1 MSEETEAPQGRGDG
15 YVLPRWFT
23 WLAGLLM
30 VSGSPWAAWITVQ
43 AFEVKQSLA
52 VVEASRFSAKDGQ
65 EVWKEIAAIRQS
77 IAVLP
82 TQTRLDK
89 FEERQQEILQRMVVL
104 EALLKGKKE

>member
-1 MSEETEAPQGRGDG
+1 MGEEAEAPLSKGDG
-15 YVLPRWFT
+15 YILPRWFT

-30 VSGSPWAAWITVQ
+30 VSGSPWVVWITVQ

-52 VVEASRFSAKDGQ
+52 VVEVSRFSAKDGQ

-82 TQTRLDK
+82 TQTRMDK

-104 EALLKGKKE
+104 EALIKGKKE